1 MAPFFSLLVIIS
13 LAALVNAKCKPGFE
27 PIRESNVCTLCQ
39 PGFFGVGADSPCQRC
54 PVDQIQP
61 LAGQSK
67 CIPCPDETPIAV
79 NISTACIPVPPIGEC
94 PPGFEASPRSTG
106 CFPCKPGTATLSP
119 LTCEQCPPGTFQPL
133 PEQNEC
139 LPCPEG
145 TRANE
150 DSTDCVDATGTCSA
164 GFEFSTDVGF
174 CIPCRPGNFG
184 LGLGPCEPCPD
195 GFPATIQPDE
205 GQTSCTRCPL
215 EAPYAIRSS
224 TACSEFAEVPREP
237 SETPDISEILESSDA
252 PESSDTP
259 DPSDTI
265 GCQPGFEPIPES
277 NVCTACQ
284 PGFFG
289 VGGFSPCERCSQG
302 DIQPFAGESECIPC
316 PDEKPF
322 AVNISTACV
331 ERPSSGNCPPGF
343 QGVPIGCLPCE
354 PGSAS
359 LLISSCVQ
367 CPPGTF
373 QPLPEQNECLPCPE
387 GTRANEDSTDCVDA
401 TGTCSAGFEFSTD
414 VGFCIPC
421 RPGFFG
427 LGLRPC
433 EPCPGGFPGTVQPNE
448 EQTSCIPCPLQ
459 APFAVDG
466 ATVCSEFQE
475 NSVECAPGSGQRP
488 TEAECSVCA
497 AGTFSTGGFGACE
510 DCEFGNFQ
518 PLQGQTECV
527 PCPPNSFTTFPAD
540 TCLCRF
546 GFVRVTDENDATML
560 KCECVNGQ
568 VFLDEFGQSS
578 CLECPENSSP
588 NADGVC
594 ECLPGFFAV
603 QQEDGDTFGFDFSC
617 HC

>member
-119 LTCEQCPPGTFQPL
+119 LTCE
-133 PEQNEC
+133 
-139 LPCPEG
+139 
-145 TRANE
+145 
-150 DSTDCVDATGTCSA
+150 
-164 GFEFSTDVGF
+164 
-174 CIPCRPGNFG
+174 
-184 LGLGPCEPCPD
+184 
-195 GFPATIQPDE
+195 
-205 GQTSCTRCPL
+205 
-215 EAPYAIRSS
+215 
-224 TACSEFAEVPREP
+224 
-237 SETPDISEILESSDA
+237 
-252 PESSDTP
+252 
-259 DPSDTI
+259 
-265 GCQPGFEPIPES
+265 
-277 NVCTACQ
+277 
-284 PGFFG
+284 
-289 VGGFSPCERCSQG
+289 
-302 DIQPFAGESECIPC
+302 
-316 PDEKPF
+316 
-322 AVNISTACV
+322 
-331 ERPSSGNCPPGF
+331 
-343 QGVPIGCLPCE
+343 
-354 PGSAS
+354 
-359 LLISSCVQ
+359 Q